1 MNSIKIVRVVTVPEA
16 FVHFKPFLKLVKQ
29 KSVQI
34 SLVSS
39 PGSYEKVL
47 QQELQLGITPIEI
60 SREIKPVKDLQSLI
74 SLIQFFRKNKFDI
87 IHSSTPKAGL
97 LSALAGLFVPNSIR
111 LHTFTGQ
118 RWANMKGPMRCLLM
132 LLDKLVIKLNTQCY
146 ADSPSQISFLVKE
159 GVARGGELKCLLN
172 GSYGGVD
179 CDRFNND
186 KYPAARAELLNELRL
201 GPDSVIL
208 LYVGQL
214 SHDKGIDELVTAFK
228 MAQKEQENIKLVLI
242 GVHREGVDQLKDET
256 LVEIKSNTSIFSL
269 GYKTQPEK
277 YFSGADIFCLPSHR
291 EGFGTVV
298 LEAAA
303 CELPTIGTNITGLK
317 DAILDSETGILVE
330 CENVNSLSSAIT
342 ALANSPQKR
351 KMLGANAK
359 NRARRDFD
367 AKLLAEAQWQEYE
380 KLIKELPR

>member
-1 MNSIKIVRVVTVPEA
+1 MNPIKIARVVTVPEA

-29 KSVQI
+29 KPAQI

-47 QQELQLGITPIEI
+47 QQELQLGLTPIEI
-60 SREIKPVKDLQSLI
+60 KREIKPIKDFQSLI

-97 LSALAGLFVPNSIR
+97 LSALAGMFVPNSIR

-118 RWANMKGPMRCLLM
+118 RWANMKGPMRKLLM

-146 ADSPSQISFLVKE
+146 ADSPSQILFLIKE
-159 GVARGGELKCLLN
+159 GVAKEGELKCLLK

-186 KYPAARAELLNELRL
+186 KYPNSKTELLGELKL
-201 GPDSVIL
+201 GTDSVLI

-214 SHDKGIDELVTAFK
+214 SHDKGVDELVAAFK
-228 MAQKEQENIKLVLI
+228 MAQKEQENVKLVLI
-242 GVHREGVDQLKDET
+242 GVHREGIDLLKDET
-256 LVEIKSNTSIFSL
+256 LVEIKSNSSIFSL
-269 GYKTQPEK
+269 GYKAQPEK

-303 CELPTIGTNITGLK
+303 CELPTIGTNITGLM
-317 DAILDSETGILVE
+317 DAIVDAETGILVE
-330 CENVNSLSSAIT
+330 RENVNSLCAAIIG
-342 ALANSPQKR
+342 LAKSPQKR
-351 KMLGANAK
+351 KMLGLNAK
-359 NRARRDFD
+359 KRVRRDFD
-367 AKLLAEAQWQEYE
+367 AKLLAEAQWKEYE